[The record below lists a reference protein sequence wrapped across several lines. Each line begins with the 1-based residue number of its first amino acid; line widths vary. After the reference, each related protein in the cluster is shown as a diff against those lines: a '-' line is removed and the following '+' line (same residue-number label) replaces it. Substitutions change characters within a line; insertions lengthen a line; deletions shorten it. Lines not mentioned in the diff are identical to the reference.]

1 MAVEEGVDVGAKK
14 EAVVDIE
21 AFSIGFAFRPGFGV
35 AGAKDFGYIYA
46 GKGAAASP
54 VVDKGLA
61 IDVLADSLADEGFA
75 LSAFYVWFGIECILD
90 FFLVS
95 RDRCFGHAARKLG
108 SSTQKGGQ
116 EL

>member
-61 IDVLADSLADEGFA
+61 IDVLANALADEGFA

-90 FFLVS
+90 FLLVS
-95 RDRCFGHAARKLG
+95 RDRCFGHAARKFR
-108 SSTQKGGQ
+108 SPA
-116 EL
+116 